1 MPPVPAISEYVRQQ
15 FVSILGIKSDRVVT
29 LLEGSR
35 PVELSPGD
43 TLFLQGDPATAI
55 YFLISGEL
63 SVCLEDGFGC
73 SEIASLREG
82 SVVGELALLS
92 GEQRTATVTAI
103 TATVVLEVAFTDFFA
118 LGLHHPA
125 MIVGFFERV
134 MPRLRETRKVE
145 LVRKSFGVPDPAW
158 NMAIARR
165 MTWRTRGKDEVVV
178 ERGDE
183 ADGLYLIVSGR
194 LAVLSDGADAMT
206 SPVILLPGDI
216 VGEMAVIDDLP
227 RSATVVALRPSD
239 LLFLSKKDFA
249 ELMGDEPKA
258 LLHLVRILVS
268 RERRRRSGSSSAGHG
283 SIALIPSGPVPLDAI
298 TARAPKGAVLVD
310 RTRLAQ
316 RFGSEAFADLPGD
329 HALAPV
335 VRRWIEDLE
344 ASTDTLYLLGDGR
357 GGGWDGLCRE
367 LADRTVA
374 IQAAEDLSAE
384 TPVARERIVVTAESV
399 AAAAASLP
407 ESHVSAEADDGAGPI
422 HYYVYD
428 RASSARAW
436 RVLSSTAHGVVLSG
450 GGARGFAHIGVLRLL
465 EELGQPVDT
474 IGGTSI
480 GALLGA
486 LYALHGD
493 ASALTEIA
501 ASLSRNRR
509 ILDYT
514 LPLASL
520 FRSKKL
526 GALLEELYGST
537 RIEELPLPFFA
548 VSTDLTRARVV
559 VHYEGKLI
567 DAVRRSISIP
577 GIFYPVVRHGRIF
590 VDGGIMNNL
599 PTDVMTGRP
608 GIGYVTASDV
618 SKVDTNRRHAYAGYQ
633 ADDARGIAVLMRR
646 LRYSRRPHV
655 HVPELGDIILRTF
668 EVNSAARFRAHSDR
682 VSRSFRLDL
691 SGFNP
696 LDFGNYRAIIE
707 EGYRQASEQLG

>member
-1 MPPVPAISEYVRQQ
+1 MSPVPGISESVYQQ
-15 FVSILGIKSDRVVT
+15 FVSILGIKNDRVVT

-35 PVELSPGD
+35 PVELPPGD

-73 SEIASLREG
+73 SEIALLREG

-103 TATVVLEVAFTDFFA
+103 KASVLLEVAFTDFFA

-125 MIVGFFERV
+125 MIVAFFERV

-145 LVRKSFGVPDPAW
+145 LVRRSFGVPDPAW

-194 LAVLSDGADAMT
+194 LAVLSNGDDDT
-206 SPVILLPGDI
+206 TPPVILLPGDI
-216 VGEMAVIDDLP
+216 VGEMAVIDNLP

-239 LLFLSKKDFA
+239 LLYLSKKDFA

-258 LLHLVRILVS
+258 LLHLVRMLVS
-268 RERRRRSGSSSAGHG
+268 RERRRRSESSSAGHG
-283 SIALIPSGPVPLDAI
+283 SIALIPSGSVPLDAI
-298 TARAPKGAVLVD
+298 TAKAPEGAVLVD
-310 RTRLAQ
+310 RTRLAE

-384 TPVARERIVVTAESV
+384 IPVARERIVVTARSV
-399 AAAAASLP
+399 AAAAVSPPGRRVAS
-407 ESHVSAEADDGAGPI
+407 EADGGAGPI

-428 RASSARAW
+428 GGSSARAW

-450 GGARGFAHIGVLRLL
+450 GGLCPHR
-465 EELGQPVDT
+465 
-474 IGGTSI
+474 
-480 GALLGA
+480 
-486 LYALHGD
+486 
-493 ASALTEIA
+493 SAPA
-501 ASLSRNRR
+501 
-509 ILDYT
+509 
-514 LPLASL
+514 
-520 FRSKKL
+520 
-526 GALLEELYGST
+526 
-537 RIEELPLPFFA
+537 
-548 VSTDLTRARVV
+548 
-559 VHYEGKLI
+559 
-567 DAVRRSISIP
+567 
-577 GIFYPVVRHGRIF
+577 
-590 VDGGIMNNL
+590 
-599 PTDVMTGRP
+599 
-608 GIGYVTASDV
+608 
-618 SKVDTNRRHAYAGYQ
+618 
-633 ADDARGIAVLMRR
+633 
-646 LRYSRRPHV
+646 SRRA
-655 HVPELGDIILRTF
+655 GT
-668 EVNSAARFRAHSDR
+668 AR
-682 VSRSFRLDL
+682 
-691 SGFNP
+691 
-696 LDFGNYRAIIE
+696 
-707 EGYRQASEQLG
+707 